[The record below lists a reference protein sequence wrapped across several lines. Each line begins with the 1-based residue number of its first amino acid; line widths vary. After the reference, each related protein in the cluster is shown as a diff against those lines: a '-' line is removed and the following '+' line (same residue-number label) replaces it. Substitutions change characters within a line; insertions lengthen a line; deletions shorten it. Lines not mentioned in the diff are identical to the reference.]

1 MDVVS
6 VQMDGLKINAL
17 RYPTLFLEQIP
28 HSTFIEC
35 NYTRAHE
42 FFKVQ
47 KSEYFLNAPF
57 FVLTHWLVGF
67 GAIFKKKKKVYIFN
81 TFYFIWNEKCIK

>member
-1 MDVVS
+1 MS
-6 VQMDGLKINAL
+6 VQMDGIKVNAP

-35 NYTRAHE
+35 NYTRAQE

-47 KSEYFLNAPF
+47 KYESLSNTCVNMADIVAIYKVTMSGADAEFCKRARPIDGCVACM
-57 FVLTHWLVGF
+57 VL
-67 GAIFKKKKKVYIFN
+67 I
-81 TFYFIWNEKCIK
+81 